1 MFLTGSVARSS
12 ALARLSSLAQ
22 IGELARRL
30 VFDNMPCGF
39 SCEEILQEPK
49 VRENQIKK

>member
-1 MFLTGSVARSS
+1 MFLTDFAARSR
-12 ALARLSSLAQ
+12 ALARLASLAQ
-22 IGELARRL
+22 IGEIARRL